1 MMKIPQSLIDWFAEC
16 PFAITAFSGGVDS
29 SLVTWLANHLLGPER
44 NLAVISASPSL
55 KLSDLDEAKHFVL
68 EHNIPLRVIV
78 TRELENENYLL
89 NPVNRCFFCKQ
100 TLYKELTDLA
110 TGIPGSWILN
120 GTNTEDLGDYRPGLE
135 AAKDHSVRSPLAEC
149 GFDKNAVRA
158 LAADLN
164 LTCCNK
170 PASPC
175 LSSRI
180 PYGLRVTPA
189 KLRRIE
195 AAETWLNEQGFPIC
209 RVRHLEG
216 TARVEVPPDELEAL
230 RSLESELT
238 SALRAL
244 GFLAVEID
252 PEGFVSGKL
261 NRSIGKEIA
270 KPASLGQRV
279 PPIFRSLNLNR

>member
-1 MMKIPQSLIDWFAEC
+1 MTIPQSLIDWFAEC

-29 SLVTWLANHLLGPER
+29 SLAAWLANHLLGPDK

-55 KLSDLDEAKHFVL
+55 KLSDLDEAKQFAFDH
-68 EHNIPLRVIV
+68 HIPLRVIV
-78 TRELENENYLL
+78 TREMENENYLA
-89 NPVNRCFFCKQ
+89 NPANRCFFCKQ
-100 TLYKELTDLA
+100 TLYKELEDLA
-110 TGIPGSWILN
+110 AGIPGSWILN

-135 AAKDHSVRSPLAEC
+135 AAKNSCVRSPLAEC
-149 GFDKNAVRA
+149 GFDKEAVRT
-158 LAADLN
+158 LAASLN
-164 LTCCNK
+164 LKCWDK

-195 AAETWLNEQGFPIC
+195 AAESWLNDHGFPVC

-216 TARVEVPPDELEAL
+216 TARVEVPPEHLD
-230 RSLESELT
+230 
-238 SALRAL
+238 ALRAL
-244 GFLAVEID
+244 EPGLTAAMKSLGFLAAEID

-270 KPASLGQRV
+270 KPVSIGQKA
-279 PPIFRSLNLNR
+279 PLSLNR